1 MTVPKLNQEK
11 LKSIPIFI
19 TNVGSNGYD
28 LELFMYNQ
36 SLINHCALKG
46 YKCIDLAKKIKPD
59 IGYWYGDKHTTKKGS
74 SVISN
79 LIFEDLKKIL
89 SKNN

>member
-1 MTVPKLNQEK
+1 
-11 LKSIPIFI
+11 
-19 TNVGSNGYD
+19 
-28 LELFMYNQ
+28 MYNQ
-36 SLINHCALKG
+36 SLINHCVLKG

-59 IGYWYGDKHTTKKGS
+59 IRYWYGDKHTTKKGS
-74 SVISN
+74 AAIAN